1 MFEQLHSTPKQ
12 EIYLELIET
21 IRKASTFAPRSQ
33 QVAIGASEIG
43 VECIRRLSY
52 KMLNWPKVNDSS
64 EVWPAA
70 VGTAIHAHLA
80 DIFAK
85 DENYEV
91 EQRVQIRGGIY
102 GTVDL
107 YDKRRGIVLDWKT
120 TGTSGLE
127 KRKRSGGTNQHI
139 TQVQLYGYG
148 KENQGAPV
156 SFVGLVYLP
165 TSGSLADMVVDL
177 HPYSR
182 EEAEKSL
189 ARIDDIQTM
198 LSMIDVEN
206 NPQMWEQIPSSSD
219 RLCMY
224 CPYFKPYSEDLAAGC
239 PGDTKFGNPKK

>member
-12 EIYLELIET
+12 EIYLELIAA

-52 KMLNWPKVNDSS
+52 KMLNKPKVNDSS

-80 DIFAK
+80 NIFEK
-85 DENYEV
+85 DENYQV
-91 EQRVQIRGGIY
+91 EERVQIADGIY
-102 GTVDL
+102 GSIDL
-107 YDKRRGIVLDWKT
+107 YDKQRGIVLDWKT

-127 KRKRSGGTNQHI
+127 KRKRSGGSAQHI
-139 TQVQLYGYG
+139 TQVQLYGLG

-156 SFVGLVYLP
+156 SYVGLVYLP
-165 TSGSLADMVVDL
+165 TSGSIADMVIDL
-177 HPYSR
+177 HPYNR
-182 EEAEKSL
+182 EAAL
-189 ARIDDIQTM
+189 AALSRIDDIQTM
-198 LSMIDVEN
+198 LSTIDVEN
-206 NPQMWEQIPSSSD
+206 NPQMWEQIPAAPD

-224 CPYFKPYSEDLAAGC
+224 CPYFKPYSEDYATGC
-239 PGDTKFGNPKK
+239 PGETKFGNPKK

>member
-12 EIYLELIET
+12 EIYLELINT

-52 KMLNWPKVNDSS
+52 KMLNRPKVNDSS

-80 DIFAK
+80 NIFEK
-85 DENYEV
+85 DENYQV
-91 EQRVQIRGGIY
+91 EERVQIADGIF
-102 GTVDL
+102 GSIDL
-107 YDKRRGIVLDWKT
+107 YDKQRGIVLDWKT

-127 KRKRSGGTNQHI
+127 KRKRSGGTAQHI
-139 TQVQLYGYG
+139 TQVQLYGLG

-156 SFVGLVYLP
+156 SYVGLVYLP
-165 TSGSLADMVVDL
+165 TSGSISDMVIDL

-182 EEAEKSL
+182 EAAMKALS
-189 ARIDDIQTM
+189 RIDDIQTM
-198 LSMIDVEN
+198 LSTIDVEN
-206 NPQMWEQIPSSSD
+206 NPQMWEQIPASPD

-224 CPYFKPYSEDLAAGC
+224 CPYFKPYSEDYSTGC
-239 PGDTKFGNPKK
+239 PGDTRFGNPKK